1 MLKTIPPA
9 ILGGIMLLLFGLI
22 ASVGIKS
29 LVDSKTN
36 FSEIRNQVIVAV
48 ILTVGIGGAVIHWG
62 NFSLAGIGLGAVVG
76 VILNPCNSKKIN
88 TRSIH
93 FVEASFWLP
102 PFFCTRSKNAKI

>member
-36 FSEIRNQVIVAV
+36 FSNIRSQVIVAV
-48 ILTVGIGGAVIHWG
+48 ILTVGIGGAVIQWG

-76 VILNPCNSKKIN
+76 VILNLVIP
-88 TRSIH
+88 
-93 FVEASFWLP
+93 
-102 PFFCTRSKNAKI
+102 KNK